1 MPRLEQYGRKWRRL
15 HDLAA
20 VAVEAGEH
28 DLSRVLRLV
37 EAEWR
42 SMNVKPVEALVLQ
55 KIVTLPRAVLV
66 GGRRDL
72 ITRVLAGACTPRT
85 SMVVELGSGWGQ
97 NLLDLYLAGGPRT
110 ARYYALEPT
119 EEGRECVEFLAN
131 LAPDLELTALPF
143 DFEEPRYELPTDN
156 EHVLVFTCHSI
167 EQITELPL
175 EAITGLFG
183 LGASLTVVHFE
194 PIGWQIGGGTVA
206 AATEE
211 HSQRRRYNQ
220 NLWPLLG
227 GLADAGEIQIKT
239 VAPDIIGLKITIAS
253 SLVVWRR

>member
-1 MPRLEQYGRKWRRL
+1 VANAAGERHRQTSAGR
-15 HDLAA
+15 A
-20 VAVEAGEH
+20 VAEQGFDQRRSGLDPWVPGDQDRVGQVQNLAEVQRPAGEH
-28 DLSRVLRLV
+28 HDNK
-37 EAEWR
+37 W
-42 SMNVKPVEALVLQ
+42 
-55 KIVTLPRAVLV
+55 
-66 GGRRDL
+66 
-72 ITRVLAGACTPRT
+72 
-85 SMVVELGSGWGQ
+85 
-97 NLLDLYLAGGPRT
+97 
-110 ARYYALEPT
+110 
-119 EEGRECVEFLAN
+119 LAN
-131 LAPDLELTALPF
+131 GGNRAPDLELTALPF

-211 HSQRRRYNQ
+211 HSRHRRYNQ

-227 GLADAGEIQIKT
+227 GLADAGEIQIET
-239 VAPDIIGLKITIAS
+239 VAPDIIGLRTTIAS